1 MKQAKPPA
9 HRQERGFPLLDG
21 CLNPQTL
28 GDILELLIG

>member
-9 HRQERGFPLLDG
+9 GFPLLDG